1 MEKIHSSLNHQ
12 MSGLCSNFQIFKISH
27 ITFCNF
33 FEAASKQGH
42 LVLLI
47 ANSSLVEKEQLYFCL
62 YFLAVRGLR
71 CCAGFSLVAASVDYS
86 LVGVWGLLLVR
97 STGSR
102 AHGFSSCGSR
112 ALEHRLSSCGARAS
126 SLRGIWDLPGP
137 GIEPVS
143 PALQVDSS
151 PLSHY
156 QQGGLVAIS
165 LNLLLSTAVPPSL
178 FPFLA
183 FYLLETQVADPV
195 EQQCLIEIQ
204 GLP

>member
-1 MEKIHSSLNHQ
+1 MKKIHSSLNHQ
-12 MSGLCSNFQIFKISH
+12 MSGLCFNFQIFKISH

-47 ANSSLVEKEQLYFCL
+47 ANSSLKKKKKLYFFL
-62 YFLAVRGLR
+62 YFLTMRGLR
-71 CCAGFSLVAASVDYS
+71 CRTGFSLVAASVDCS
-86 LVGVWGLLLVR
+86 LVVVCRLLLLR

-102 AHGFSSCGSR
+102 AHGFSSCGLR
-112 ALEHRLSSCGARAS
+112 ALEHRLDSCGVRAS

-143 PALQVDSS
+143 PALQGDSF

-156 QQGGLVAIS
+156 HQGSLVAIS
-165 LNLLLSTAVPPSL
+165 LNLLLSTAIPPSL
-178 FPFLA
+178 FPYWQFI
-183 FYLLETQVADPV
+183 
-195 EQQCLIEIQ
+195 C
-204 GLP
+204 